1 MNLPLL
7 PQDKAN
13 HAVYGAVIAAIV
25 SLFSIPLAL
34 IAVALVGVG
43 KEVFDWWQNR
53 HGEHHGVEV
62 MDVVA
67 TVCGGLIVL
76 APQFIN
82 KLI

>member
-34 IAVALVGVG
+34 TAVALVGVG
-43 KEVFDWWQNR
+43 KEVYDWWRNM
-53 HGEHHGVEV
+53 HGEQHGVEV
-62 MDVVA
+62 MDAVA

-76 APQFIN
+76 VPQAIN